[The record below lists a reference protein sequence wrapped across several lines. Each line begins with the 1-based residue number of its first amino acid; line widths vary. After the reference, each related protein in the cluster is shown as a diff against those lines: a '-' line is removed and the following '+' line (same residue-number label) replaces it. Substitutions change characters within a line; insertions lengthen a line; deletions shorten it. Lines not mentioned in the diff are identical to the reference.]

1 MRRNRG
7 HVDDWEVRRVAT
19 FDASDAAARAVSPAT
34 PVSHVRV
41 RRGVYVDSSDWAAKE
56 REARHFVRMQAVCAS
71 MRSAPVFSH
80 QSAAL
85 IWGLPV
91 VGVPMLVQ
99 LTAAGRVGVRSQ
111 RGIRWHNDA
120 VRDDELVELGGFR
133 VTSLERTLVDLARTC
148 SFASAV
154 AALDAGIGE
163 WIESPIAGRVGGTNT
178 GRLHELVAA
187 AAGRRGVRAARVSV
201 EFADAR
207 SGSAGESVS
216 RANLHLLGFPA
227 PELQVP
233 FRRYDGGVDIVDF
246 DWPELGTFGE
256 FDGRGKYL
264 RDEYTADTPIEGIL
278 LAEKDREDRIRR
290 HRPFGV
296 RWGWDIGRDPA
307 QAPPTPRRT
316 RLSPT
321 RAAEC
326 QRFARTA
333 ASQRHHSATDVNTRG
348 LGSVVARHPH
358 DRMACRGGIR

>member
-1 MRRNRG
+1 MNPVVGRVTGRTNASRG
-7 HVDDWEVRRVAT
+7 RHRGGVDDWEVRRVAT
-19 FDASDAAARAVSPAT
+19 FGASDAAARALSQARPAT
-34 PVSHVRV
+34 HVRV
-41 RRGVYVDSSDWAAKE
+41 RRGVYVDSSDWAEKE

-91 VGVPMLVQ
+91 VGVPMPVQ
-99 LTAAGRVGVRSQ
+99 LIAAGRVGVRSQ

-120 VRDDELVELGGFR
+120 VRDDEIVEVGGLLV
-133 VTSLERTLVDLARTC
+133 TNLERTLIDLARTC
-148 SFASAV
+148 SFAAAV
-154 AALDAGIGE
+154 AALDAGIRDR
-163 WIESPIAGRVGGTNT
+163 IESPIAGRVRGAST
-178 GRLHELVAA
+178 GRLHELVALG
-187 AAGRRGVRAARVSV
+187 AGRRGIRAARVNV
-201 EFADAR
+201 AFADAR

-233 FRRYDGGVDIVDF
+233 FRRHDGGVDIVDF

-264 RDEYTADTPIEGIL
+264 RDEYTADTPIEEIV
-278 LAEKDREDRIRR
+278 LAEKEREDRIRR

-296 RWGWDIGRDPA
+296 RWGWDIGRDPLKLQRHLVA
-307 QAPPTPRRT
+307 HGFHP
-316 RLSPT
+316 S

-326 QRFARTA
+326 
-333 ASQRHHSATDVNTRG
+333 
-348 LGSVVARHPH
+348 
-358 DRMACRGGIR
+358 